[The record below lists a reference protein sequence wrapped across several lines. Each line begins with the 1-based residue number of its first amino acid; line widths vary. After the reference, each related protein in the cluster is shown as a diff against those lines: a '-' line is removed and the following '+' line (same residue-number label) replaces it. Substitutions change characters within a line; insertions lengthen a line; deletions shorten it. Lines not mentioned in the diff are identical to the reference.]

1 MKLWTEKAS
10 KESENQAPKSKSKE
24 YIWSILHLSHGE
36 KILFL
41 QYYLLKESYGG
52 SILINILV

>member
-24 YIWSILHLSHGE
+24 YIWSILHLSHGD
-36 KILFL
+36 KRYCVFNTIFWMKVMGDLF
-41 QYYLLKESYGG
+41 
-52 SILINILV
+52 